1 MLRELQLFLE
11 SLEGI
16 TSTVANDHIV
26 NLLPEVEGRLPQ
38 DKDRM
43 LEVFHRYWNL
53 SPSQRTLYRVGRRL
67 GYFSRLSDLD
77 DPVRS
82 RHVAQ
87 VCQQNAITPENVDAF
102 TQELL
107 RRYI

>member
-26 NLLPEVEGRLPQ
+26 NLLPEVEGRLPE

-43 LEVFHRYWNL
+43 LHIIQQYWNL
-53 SPSQRTLYRVGRRL
+53 PPEQRLLYRLGRRL
-67 GYFSRLSDLD
+67 GYFSRLQDLD
-77 DPVRS
+77 DPRRS
-82 RHVAQ
+82 RQVAQ
-87 VCQQNAITPENVDAF
+87 ICRENDINPDNIDAF
-102 TQELL
+102 TLELM